1 MPDACELKTVELSI
15 GSLYILPDVC
25 DFIKSCVRISIMSD
39 LFDLK
44 DRTIAITGGGGVLC
58 GTMATALAKAGAKI
72 AVLDLLE
79 VAAAEVTDEIQTA
92 GGQAIAVKCDVL
104 DKKSLES
111 AKNQINAEFGKI
123 DILINGAGGN
133 KKEATTSPELSFFDL
148 PSDALQFVFNLN
160 FIGTL
165 LPCQVFGREMAES
178 GGGIILNISSMC
190 AFSPL
195 TKIPGYSAAK
205 AAVSNFTQWLAVHV
219 CQNYSKDI
227 RVNAIAPGFF
237 LTEQNRF
244 LLTDEKTGELTTRG
258 KTIID
263 HTPMGRFGQPEE
275 LIGTAMWLLSD
286 AAKFVTG
293 IVVPVDGGFSAFS
306 GV

>member
-1 MPDACELKTVELSI
+1 
-15 GSLYILPDVC
+15 
-25 DFIKSCVRISIMSD
+25 MSN

-44 DRTIAITGGGGVLC
+44 DKTIVITGGGGVLC
-58 GTMATALAKAGAKI
+58 GTMATVLAEAGAKV

-79 VAAAEVTDEIQTA
+79 AAAAKVADKINTA
-92 GGQAIAVKCDVL
+92 GGQAIAVKCNVL
-104 DKKSLES
+104 DKASLQTARE
-111 AKNQINAEFGKI
+111 KINAEFGKI

-133 KKEATTSPELSFFDL
+133 KKEATTSPDLPFFDL
-148 PSDALQFVFNLN
+148 PSEALQFVFNLN

-165 LPCQVFGREMAES
+165 LPSQVFGKEMAES

-237 LTEQNRF
+237 LTGQNRF
-244 LLTDEKTGELTTRG
+244 LLTDEKTGELTARG
-258 KTIID
+258 QTIID

-275 LIGTAMWLLSD
+275 LVGTVMWLLSD
-286 AAKFVTG
+286 AAKLVTG
-293 IVVPVDGGFSAFS
+293 IVVPIDGGFSALS

>member
-1 MPDACELKTVELSI
+1 
-15 GSLYILPDVC
+15 
-25 DFIKSCVRISIMSD
+25 MSD

-44 DRTIAITGGGGVLC
+44 DKTIVITGGGGVLC
-58 GTMATALAKAGAKI
+58 GTMALTLAEAGARV
-72 AVLDLLE
+72 AVLDMME
-79 VAAAEVTDEIQTA
+79 AAAAKVAEKINSD
-92 GGQAIAVKCDVL
+92 GGRAIAVKCNVL
-104 DKKSLES
+104 DKASLET
-111 AKNQINAEFGKI
+111 AHKKINAEFGKI

-133 KKEATTSPELSFFDL
+133 KKEATTSPDLSFFDL
-148 PSDALQFVFNLN
+148 PSEALQFVFNLN

-165 LPCQVFGREMAES
+165 LPSQVFGKEMAES

-244 LLTDEKTGELTTRG
+244 LLTDEKTGELTARG
-258 KTIID
+258 KTIIE
-263 HTPMGRFGQPEE
+263 HTPMGRFGRPEE
-275 LIGTAMWLLSD
+275 LVGTVIWLLSD

-293 IVVPVDGGFSAFS
+293 IVVPIDGGFSAFS